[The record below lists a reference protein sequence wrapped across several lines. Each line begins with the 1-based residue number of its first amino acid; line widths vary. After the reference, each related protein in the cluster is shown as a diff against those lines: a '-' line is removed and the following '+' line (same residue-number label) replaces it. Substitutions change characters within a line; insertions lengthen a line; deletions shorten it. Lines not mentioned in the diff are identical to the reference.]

1 MRAEGLVLAG
11 LIAAAAPAQAE
22 APLSAIDWLSDS
34 VTVPVALPPSPET
47 GETGADQRGALPPTV
62 TVAPLDQVTP
72 DAAGLLSPAI
82 TGLPADLWGSSTS
95 ADIARRLR
103 AEPQDMLPAMQ
114 ALLRTLL
121 LAELTPPKDAGETP
135 ELFLARIDRLLELG
149 LLAEADAL
157 LALAGPEDARIFRR
171 TFDVALL
178 TGSETEACGAMRDN
192 PEISPTYP
200 ARIFCLA
207 RGGDWQAA
215 ALTLETAVALDI
227 LSEEED
233 LLLAGF
239 LDPALFEE
247 IPPPRAPRQPSP
259 LTFLIYEAIGE
270 RPTTTGLP
278 LAFAH
283 ADLLPTAGWKARL
296 EAGERLAA
304 TGAIGADRLFALYG
318 ERRPAASGGVW
329 DRVAAVQA
337 LDAALQSGGTDAV
350 ARALPAAWD
359 AMEAA
364 RLESPFAETYG
375 ARLAA
380 LPLGGAAGALAFRIG
395 LLSAEFET
403 VAQARRPDG
412 PEERFLIALAR
423 GTPELATTSDA
434 LGQAVR
440 NGFAA
445 GTVPARYRTLVEQ
458 DRLGEA
464 ILDAIRQFSE
474 GAYGDYARVTD
485 ALAFLR
491 AAGLETPARRAALE
505 LLILDRRA

>member
-1 MRAEGLVLAG
+1 MRASALLLAG
-11 LIAAAAPAQAE
+11 LAAATPALAE

-34 VTVPVALPPSPET
+34 VTVPVGLPSAET
-47 GETGADQRGALPPTV
+47 DIPGTDPRGALPPEV

-82 TGLPADLWGSSTS
+82 TGLPADLWGASSS
-95 ADIARRLR
+95 AEIARRLR

-121 LAELTPPKDAGETP
+121 LAELDPPKDAGETP

-149 LLAEADAL
+149 LLEEADAL
-157 LALAGPEDARIFRR
+157 LRLAGPEDARLFRR
-171 TFDVALL
+171 AFDVALL
-178 TGSETEACGAMRDN
+178 TGSETEACGAMRAN

-207 RGGDWQAA
+207 RGGDWHAA
-215 ALTLETAVALDI
+215 ALTLESAEALGI
-227 LSEEED
+227 LSEDED

-247 IPPPRAPRQPSP
+247 VSPPRAPRHPSP
-259 LTFLIYEAIGE
+259 LTFLIYDAIGE
-270 RPTTTGLP
+270 RPVTTGLP

-304 TGAIGADRLFALYG
+304 TGAIGAERLFALYG

-329 DRVAAVQA
+329 DRVAALQA
-337 LDAALQSGGTDAV
+337 LDAALQSGTTKAV
-350 ARALPAAWD
+350 AGVLPAAWA

-364 RLESPFAETYG
+364 RLEAPFAETYG
-375 ARLAA
+375 PRLAA
-380 LPLGGAAGALAFRIG
+380 LPLDGEAGALAFRIG
-395 LLSAEFET
+395 LLSAGFES
-403 VAQARRPDG
+403 VAQARRP
-412 PEERFLIALAR
+412 ESAKERFLIALAR
-423 GTPELATTSDA
+423 GMPELATATDPLA
-434 LGQAVR
+434 QAVR
-440 NGFAA
+440 GGFAA
-445 GTVPARYRTLVEQ
+445 DTLPDRYRRLVEE

-464 ILDAIRQFSE
+464 ILEAIRQFSE
-474 GAYGDYARVTD
+474 GAYGDYARVSD

-505 LLILDRRA
+505 LLILERRA